1 MVGQKEALSAVFKQ
15 DSEGGDTSWI
25 NVKMVSNGKY
35 FGLQILQNLAELM
48 QPLSDLLG
56 RGAFAFAVRF
66 AQ

>member
-15 DSEGGDTSWI
+15 DGEGGDTSWI

-35 FGLQILQNLAELM
+35 FGLQTLQNLAELM

-56 RGAFAFAVRF
+56 CGGFAFAVRF

>member
-15 DSEGGDTSWI
+15 DASWI

-35 FGLQILQNLAELM
+35 FGLQTLQNLAELM

-56 RGAFAFAVRF
+56 RGGFAFAVRF